1 MNKTPNYVL
10 AAVKQYKEEDCKEGL
25 INQFENGIPLHS
37 YQESRELIIRLLEG
51 KKPRAKG
58 ESKVNKQEK
67 LREWSAACSVAAL
80 SGAGLT
86 ITEATQRMAEMNHYS
101 ESKMK
106 RLWAA
111 HKDCSVAKNNYKMGK
126 QYPALKDD
134 EYYDPNYG
142 RS

>member
-86 ITEATQRMAEMNHYS
+86 ITEAQLRIREINHYS
-101 ESKMK
+101 ESKME
-106 RLWAA
+106 RLWKE
-111 HKDCSVAKNNYKMGK
+111 HKDCSVAKNNYEMGK

-134 EYYDPNYG
+134 PYYLP
-142 RS
+142 S

>member
-1 MNKTPNYVL
+1 M
-10 AAVKQYKEEDCKEGL
+10 
-25 INQFENGIPLHS
+25 HS

-86 ITEATQRMAEMNHYS
+86 ITEAQLRIREINHYS
-101 ESKMK
+101 ESKME
-106 RLWAA
+106 RLWKE
-111 HKDCSVAKNNYKMGK
+111 HKDCSVAKNNYEMGK

-134 EYYDPNYG
+134 PYYLP
-142 RS
+142 S

>member
-25 INQFENGIPLHS
+25 INQFGNGIPLHS
-37 YQESRELIIRLLEG
+37 YPESRELIIRLLEG

-86 ITEATQRMAEMNHYS
+86 ITEAQLRIREINHYS
-101 ESKMK
+101 ESKME
-106 RLWAA
+106 RLWKE
-111 HKDCSVAKNNYKMGK
+111 HKDCSVAKNNYEMGK

-134 EYYDPNYG
+134 PYYLP
-142 RS
+142 S

>member
-37 YQESRELIIRLLEG
+37 YPESRELIIRLLEG

-80 SGAGLT
+80 SAAGLT
-86 ITEATQRMAEMNHYS
+86 ITEAQLRIREINHYS
-101 ESKMK
+101 ESKME
-106 RLWAA
+106 RLWKE
-111 HKDCSVAKNNYKMGK
+111 HKDCSVAKNNYEMGK

-134 EYYDPNYG
+134 PYYLP
-142 RS
+142 S